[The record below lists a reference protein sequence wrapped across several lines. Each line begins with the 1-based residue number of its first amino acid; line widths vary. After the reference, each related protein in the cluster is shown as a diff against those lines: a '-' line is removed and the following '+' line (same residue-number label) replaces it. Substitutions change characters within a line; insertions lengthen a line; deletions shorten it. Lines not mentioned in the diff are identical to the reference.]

1 MELFGGRLDLPY
13 DFTYTLLASLAA
25 VITFSTVRLNVRF
38 SYYFYTIM
46 KNSQVVLA
54 KKEGEDRKK
63 VKMLLIMLYINFL
76 IPLLVTIMYI

>member
-1 MELFGGRLDLPY
+1 
-13 DFTYTLLASLAA
+13 
-25 VITFSTVRLNVRF
+25 
-38 SYYFYTIM
+38 M

-76 IPLLVTIMYI
+76 TPLLVTIMYI